1 MTNIG
6 EDLNKKAI

>member
-6 EDLNKKAI
+6 EDLNKKPI